1 MIIEIEHLAV
11 AQEML
16 IKVMLLQDLILMQAL
31 YRSGPFQYAAH
42 ERAVEVAAVSGR
54 VRRLRPYL
62 DDLAQMA
69 GADVLCVPAE
79 PGRVERAIRGRNAVL
94 LRGCGAL
101 CAGAT
106 AGDVDAA
113 RSLLRKG
120 CTAWLYAREEPGC
133 RPLGQ
138 ADALIQR
145 VAEAYPPSMVPWR
158 LPLPQW
164 LPT

>member
-1 MIIEIEHLAV
+1 M
-11 AQEML
+11 
-16 IKVMLLQDLILMQAL
+16 
-31 YRSGPFQYAAH
+31 
-42 ERAVEVAAVSGR
+42 SGR

-145 VAEAYPPSMVPWR
+145 LAYRSRSEERRVGKECR
-158 LPLPQW
+158 L
-164 LPT
+164 

>member
-1 MIIEIEHLAV
+1 M
-11 AQEML
+11 
-16 IKVMLLQDLILMQAL
+16 
-31 YRSGPFQYAAH
+31 
-42 ERAVEVAAVSGR
+42 
-54 VRRLRPYL
+54 
-62 DDLAQMA
+62 
-69 GADVLCVPAE
+69 
-79 PGRVERAIRGRNAVL
+79 L

-145 VAEAYPPSMVPWR
+145 LAYR
-158 LPLPQW
+158 YAYGKRKG
-164 LPT
+164 